1 MNFKKNIINL
11 NFSKLDITA
20 IILTYNEKIHI
31 NRCLNFIKGFVKE
44 IIVIDNYSN
53 DNTAKIC
60 KKHNVRVYKHK
71 LISQGQQ
78 INWALE
84 NINVKSKWIFRID
97 ADEIVPKKSFTQ
109 INNIIMNNKNISG
122 IRIKRKIKFF
132 NKIINYGI
140 TSPHNTLRIWK
151 TGKGKY
157 PDINVVDDQV
167 VVNGNIFLSK
177 AIIIDD
183 NLHGFSLWLDKHRG
197 YATREANSYTEENV
211 NKKLLNKDYSKIN
224 KYYKHNIYYKFPIF
238 IRPFALFIY
247 SYFFKLGFLSGWQ
260 GLIFNFFQILWY
272 RFLVDIKIFKLSK
285 KNKP

>member
-1 MNFKKNIINL
+1 MNFKKNNINL

-132 NKIINYGI
+132 NKIMEL
-140 TSPHNTLRIWK
+140 HHH
-151 TGKGKY
+151 
-157 PDINVVDDQV
+157 
-167 VVNGNIFLSK
+167 
-177 AIIIDD
+177 II
-183 NLHGFSLWLDKHRG
+183 H
-197 YATREANSYTEENV
+197 
-211 NKKLLNKDYSKIN
+211 
-224 KYYKHNIYYKFPIF
+224 
-238 IRPFALFIY
+238 
-247 SYFFKLGFLSGWQ
+247 
-260 GLIFNFFQILWY
+260 
-272 RFLVDIKIFKLSK
+272 
-285 KNKP
+285 